1 MRNTARVPLVLSL
14 LLLGAFGAAHAH
26 AAAGDLDRSFGKGG
40 KALRDL
46 GDSDFVA
53 DVVTQPDR
61 KVLALVDIQQRGE
74 DEVAVMRLRR
84 NGRLDRDFGDDG
96 LAVVGVAGHEGA
108 GGIAL
113 QENGRIVVS
122 FTLQPSASDSSFG
135 IARFKANGNPDRTL
149 DRDGVQTTGFG
160 TGFSDAAVHDV
171 ALTSDGDIVAAGRV
185 FAGDTGTYDF
195 AVARFDGDGELDG
208 GFSGNGRQT
217 TDFNEDWD
225 QAYGVAVDSE
235 DRVLAVGVADE
246 FAGVDPLAVARYGTD
261 GELDAS
267 FSDDGRLVS
276 MLAPEGRA
284 VVALPDDRIA
294 VAGTVSGDFLVA
306 RFAEDG
312 TPDTTFS
319 EDGAETVD
327 FVDGTDTAA
336 SLALAGQKLV
346 VAGIARTPRRGRD
359 FGVAR
364 LTATGQLDRS
374 FSDDGRRAI
383 DLAKGED
390 NALGIAVDRTGDV
403 VVGGWAERGGDV
415 VTGIVRLQGRGG
427 R

>member
-40 KALRDL
+40 KALRDV
-46 GDSDFVA
+46 GGSDHVA
-53 DVVTQPDR
+53 DVVTQSDR
-61 KVLALVDIQQRGE
+61 KVLAVVQLERGG
-74 DEVAVMRLRR
+74 DPAVAVMRLRR
-84 NGRLDRDFGDDG
+84 NGRLDRRFGDDG
-96 LAVVGVAGHEGA
+96 VAVVNLAGNEYA

-113 QENGRIVVS
+113 QPNGRIVVS
-122 FTLQPSASDSSFG
+122 FTLLPGAADSAFG
-135 IARFKANGNPDRTL
+135 IARFKPNGNPDRSF

-160 TGFSDAAVHDV
+160 TGISDATAHDV
-171 ALTSDGDIVAAGRV
+171 ALTSDGDIVAAGLV
-185 FAGDTGTYDF
+185 YAGDVRGYDF
-195 AVARFDGDGELDG
+195 AVARFDSDGDLDS
-208 GFSGNGRQT
+208 GFSGDGRQA

-225 QAYGVAVDSE
+225 RAWGVAVDSE
-235 DRVLAVGVADE
+235 DRILVVGSADE
-246 FAGVDPLAVARYGTD
+246 LGDVDPLAVARYDTD
-261 GELDAS
+261 GELDSS
-267 FSDDGRLVS
+267 FSDDGLLVS

-294 VAGTVSGDFLVA
+294 VAGTVSGDYLVA

-312 TPDTTFS
+312 TPDTSFS
-319 EDGAETVD
+319 GDGAETVD
-327 FVDGTDTAA
+327 FVDGADQAT

-346 VAGIARTPRRGRD
+346 VAGIARTAVRGRD

-390 NALGIAVDRTGDV
+390 TALGIAVDRTGDV
-403 VVGGWAERGGDV
+403 VVGGWAKRGRGLD
-415 VTGIVRLQGRGG
+415 TGIVRLQGKGG